1 MVDYKETLNLPKTKF
16 SMKANLAQ
24 REPNI
29 VKHWEQINLYAQLR
43 ERGKQREKRFLLHDG
58 PPYANGRPHLG
69 TALNKI
75 LKDMVV
81 KSKTLSGYDAP
92 YVPGWDCH
100 GLPIELN
107 VEKKKGKAGNK
118 LSPKAFRQACR
129 DYALQQVALQK
140 TDFQRLGVV
149 GDWESPYLT
158 MDFNYEADSVR
169 ALGAIALQGHLQRGY
184 KPVHWCTDCCSALAE
199 AEVEYRDK
207 TSPSIYV
214 RFDTVDSPSVL
225 QLFGIVDNKPVSIPI
240 WTTTPWT
247 LPANQAVCLHPD
259 LEYVL
264 LQCNDIYFVLAQ
276 ALWESAA
283 KILSLTGQ
291 VKASIKGA
299 ELEGLQLMH
308 PFYDRV
314 VPLVL
319 GEHVTTESGT
329 GNVHTAPAHGQDDY
343 RVGLRYQLPVDNPVD
358 SQSCFHRSTP
368 LVGGLSV
375 FDANEVVIAE
385 LIKNHKLLHRD
396 KLQHSYPHCWRH
408 KTPLIFRATPQW
420 FIGMDANGLRKQ
432 ALTEIKNTGWIP
444 TWGESRIEKMVEGR
458 PDWCISRQRTWGIPL
473 TFLVHKETGE
483 LHPDTQSIVE
493 KIALLVEKK
502 GIDAWYEIDVSEL
515 ISDANNYDKITD
527 TLDVWFDS
535 GVSHFAVLQR
545 REGLSVPADLYLEG
559 SDQHRGWFQS
569 SLLTSVAIRNHAPF
583 KQVLTHGYVVDGK
596 GFKMS
601 KSLGNVVAP
610 DEVVKTLGADV
621 LRLWVAASNYTGDV
635 HFSQEI
641 LERSA
646 DAYRRIRN
654 TARFLLSNLND
665 FDPQQDLVSP
675 KKMVELD
682 RWIVGV
688 AQDLQQKIIQAYDD
702 YQFQTIYQ
710 LLHNF
715 CTVELGSFYLDVIKD
730 RQYTAHKTSIA
741 RCSAQTAL
749 YYIVEA
755 FVRWIAPI
763 LSFTAEE
770 IWQNLPNRQ
779 EDSVFLSE
787 WFHDFPELGDTHSN
801 KWRYL
806 IRVRNEVNKL
816 LETAR
821 NAGEIGSALDTKITL
836 YAESEHY
843 EQLSNLKQ
851 ELRFVLITS
860 DAKVLPLSET
870 DSAAQATAIDG
881 LQVKIEVCEYAKCVR
896 CWQRRSDVGS
906 QADHP
911 DICKR
916 CVENISGRGEVREFA

>member
-1 MVDYKETLNLPKTKF
+1 MTDYKETLNLPKTKF
-16 SMKANLAQ
+16 PMKANLAQ

-43 ERGKQREKRFLLHDG
+43 ERGKQRKKRFVLHDG

-107 VEKKKGKAGNK
+107 VEKKKGKAGDK

-129 DYALQQVALQK
+129 DYATQQVALQK

-149 GDWESPYLT
+149 GDWKNPYMT
-158 MDFNYEADSVR
+158 MDFKYEADIVR
-169 ALGAIALQGHLQRGY
+169 ALGVIAAQGHLQRGY

-214 RFDTVDSPSVL
+214 CFDAIDSLSVL
-225 QLFGIVDNKPVSIPI
+225 QCFGITDSKPVSIPI

-247 LPANQAVCLHPD
+247 LPANQAVCLHPNLD
-259 LEYVL
+259 YVL
-264 LQCNDIYFVLAQ
+264 LECDGIYFVLAQ

-291 VKASIKGA
+291 VKGSIKGV
-299 ELEGLQLMH
+299 ELEGLQLAH

-314 VPLVL
+314 VPVVL

-343 RVGLRYQLPVDNPVD
+343 LVGLRYQLPVDNPVD
-358 SQSCFHRSTP
+358 AKSHFYSATP

-385 LIKNHKLLHRD
+385 LIKNHKLLHHD

-420 FIGMDANGLRKQ
+420 FIGMDEKGLREQ
-432 ALTEIKNTGWIP
+432 ALTEIKKTRWIP

-458 PDWCISRQRTWGIPL
+458 PDWCVSRQRTWGVPL
-473 TFLVHKETGE
+473 ALLVHKESGE
-483 LHPDTQSIVE
+483 LHPDTQSIIE
-493 KIALLVEKK
+493 KVALLVEKN
-502 GIDAWYEIDVSEL
+502 GLDAWYDVP
-515 ISDANNYDKITD
+515 ISDLVTDADDYQKITD
-527 TLDVWFDS
+527 TLEVWFES

-665 FDPQQDLVSP
+665 FDPQQDLVP
-675 KKMVELD
+675 VKKMVELD

-688 AQDLQQKIIQAYDD
+688 AQDLQQKIIQAYDN

-715 CTVELGSFYLDVIKD
+715 CSVELGSFYLDVIKD
-730 RQYTAHKTSIA
+730 RQYTAHKNSVA
-741 RCSAQTAL
+741 RRSAQTAL
-749 YYIVEA
+749 YCIVEA

-779 EDSVFLSE
+779 QDSVFFSE
-787 WFHDFPELGDTHSN
+787 WFNDFPELVDTQDD

-806 IRVRNEVNKL
+806 IRVRDEVNKL
-816 LETAR
+816 LEAAR
-821 NAGEIGSALDTKITL
+821 NAGEIGSGLDAEIIL
-836 YAESEHY
+836 YAENSNY
-843 EQLSNLKQ
+843 QQLTNVKQ

-860 DAKVLPLSET
+860 DAKVLPLSKA
-870 DSAAQATAIDG
+870 DNAAQTTAIEG
-881 LQVKIEVCEYAKCVR
+881 LLIKIEVSKHVKCVR

-906 QADHP
+906 EANHP

-916 CVENISGRGEVREFA
+916 CVENVSGTGEIREFA